1 MTMIMVINEE
11 DFVMVSADHRVTIRD
26 EGVPDTYED
35 TSHKIVATPFGLVTT
50 FGAEDLGDSIKE
62 CLKSAEIVEAF
73 DIQELILAERQAFA
87 ERSPECVDDLKCAGV
102 VATYCFANHSGVA
115 TQSRWLH
122 PHINEHVLTKTGRLN
137 AIFPGDL
144 AQHFMMRL
152 TEGMVDIWPLEDR
165 ESKINLCAA
174 LLTRINAEVHAMSP
188 KVSPGCDIAVQLE
201 DNSIWSCQQQGE
213 RFGLVAI

>member
-1 MTMIMVINEE
+1 MSLIMVINEE
-11 DFVMVSADHRVTIRD
+11 DFVMLSADHRVTIGG
-26 EGVPDTYED
+26 EGIPDTYED
-35 TSHKIVATPFGLVTT
+35 TCHKIVATPFGLVTT

-62 CLKSAEIVEAF
+62 RLKTAEIVEAF
-73 DIQELILAERQAFA
+73 DIQEMIIEERAAFA
-87 ERSPECVDDLKCAGV
+87 ELSPECTDDLKCAGV
-102 VATYCFANHSGVA
+102 VATYCFANHSGVV

-122 PHINEHVLTKTGRLN
+122 PHINDRGLTKTGRLN
-137 AIFPGDL
+137 AIIPADV

-165 ESKINLCAA
+165 ESKIHLCAA

-201 DNSIWSCQQQGE
+201 DNSIWSCQPQGD
-213 RFGLVAI
+213 RFELIAM